1 MRALLKLTVATAVVS
16 ALGRSP
22 SYSSSGTT
30 GPEPPPASAAT
41 AASFATLLAPFF
53 KANCVRCHGSDRHE
67 SGLRLDALDGHVA
80 LDREGPPWGEI
91 RDRLSAGEMPPKK
104 EARPRQ
110 VEVDGVVAWI
120 DAALAQARRARPN
133 DRARERLRRL
143 NRTEY
148 ANTIRDLLDVQFAFD
163 DGPLDLLPAEG
174 TVDGFDKIG
183 SALVVDPSLLDRYLT
198 LARRV
203 ADKAIVTGPRP
214 FESRRRRFEYE
225 DTARSP
231 AIGYECSEPYII
243 CEKKGLVLMHE
254 SARTWDH
261 VGLDPRWEAG
271 IPTDG
276 VYKVRLRMSA
286 KLGARR
292 EPLKVQI
299 LWPSVIAAWTLT
311 ERDAAPRVYEV
322 TLPLKVAG
330 KGREGP
336 QVHLTNGTP
345 FHVPNQ
351 LFYALHGDAEKAEAA
366 GDHARAD
373 QLLARAKAEGAASSD
388 SVSPAVLDRG
398 NVPRVLLDWIEVEG
412 PLLGEWPPLS
422 HQRIFFEGPGAKKD
436 PSYARRIFARLLPRA
451 YRRPVSAAEVD
462 AVVRQVDREL
472 RAGEPFEEAIKVGL
486 EYVLTSPRFLYLFAA
501 TKQEDRQT
509 LDDFELAARLSYFL
523 WSTMPD
529 DTLLGLAAQGRL
541 RSREVL
547 EDQVNRMLRDRKS
560 QAFIDGFATSWLQAQ
575 RFVAILP
582 NRQIYPAWD
591 DDLEGAVKREPL
603 AFFEEVFR
611 NDLSAT
617 NFLDSDFAML
627 NARLA
632 RHYGVRGVEGEKLRR
647 VKLPADSHRGGLLT
661 QAAILTIGSDGTR
674 TLPVRRASWILQT
687 LFNAA
692 PPPPPPNAGQV
703 EPNLNGSHLTVR
715 DRLLQHQKIAS
726 CASCHRKIDGYGLG
740 LENYDAVGAWR
751 TRQNGEDFSAD
762 DPDAPAIDSSGALP
776 DGRLFADVAQ
786 FRTLVGHDTGRF
798 GRALTEK
805 ILSYALGRSLADDDR
820 AVVDGLAGKFRQ
832 SGYRMSVLMRDIVT
846 TRSFQTR

>member
-1 MRALLKLTVATAVVS
+1 MRPLLKVTVAVAIVS
-16 ALGRSP
+16 ATGSAPLAPFAGAAGR
-22 SYSSSGTT
+22 
-30 GPEPPPASAAT
+30 EPPAPAG
-41 AASFATLLAPFF
+41 ASFATLLAPFF
-53 KANCVRCHGSDRHE
+53 KANCVRCHGPARHE
-67 SGLRLDALDGHVA
+67 SELRLDALDGHVV

-91 RDRLSAGEMPPKK
+91 RDRLRAGEMPPKK
-104 EARPRQ
+104 ELRPRQ
-110 VEVDGVVAWI
+110 TEIDAVVAWI
-120 DAALAQARRARPN
+120 DAALEQARRARPN
-133 DRARERLRRL
+133 ARERMRRL
-143 NRTEY
+143 NRAEY

-163 DGPLDLLPAEG
+163 DGPLDFLPAEG

-183 SALVVDPSLLDRYLT
+183 SALMVDPSLLDRYLT

-214 FESRRRRFEYE
+214 FESRHRRFEYE
-225 DTARSP
+225 DTARSS

-243 CEKKGLVLMHE
+243 CEKSGLVLMNE
-254 SARTWDH
+254 SARTWDL

-271 IPTDG
+271 IPADG
-276 VYKVRLRMSA
+276 VYKLRLRMSA
-286 KLGARR
+286 DLGARR
-292 EPLKVQI
+292 EPLNVQL
-299 LWPSVIAAWTLT
+299 LWPSVIAEWTLT
-311 ERDAAPRVYEV
+311 ERDTSPRVYEV

-336 QVHLTNGTP
+336 QVHLANGTP
-345 FHVPNQ
+345 FQVPNQ
-351 LFYALHGDAEKAEAA
+351 LFYAFHDDAEKAAAA
-366 GDHARAD
+366 GDRAKAD
-373 QLLARAKAEGAASSD
+373 ALLAHAKAEGAASSQ

-398 NVPRVLLDWIEVEG
+398 KVPKVLLDWIEVEG
-412 PLLGEWPPLS
+412 PIVGEWPPLS

-436 PSYARRIFARLLPRA
+436 LAYARRIFARLLPRA
-451 YRRPVSAAEVD
+451 YRRPASPAEVD

-501 TKQEDRQT
+501 TQQGGRQT
-509 LDDFELAARLSYFL
+509 LDDFELASRLSYFL

-529 DTLLGLAAQGRL
+529 ETLLGLAAQGRL

-547 EDQVNRMLRDRKS
+547 ADQVNRMLRDRKS
-560 QAFIDGFATSWLQAQ
+560 QAFIDGFATSWLQAPK
-575 RFVAILP
+575 FVGILP

-591 DDLEGAVKREPL
+591 DALEAAVKREPI

-617 NFLDSDFAML
+617 NFLDSSFAML

-632 RHYGVRGVEGEKLRR
+632 RHYGVPGVEGVKLRR
-647 VKLPADSHRGGLLT
+647 VKLPPDSHRGGLLT
-661 QAAILTIGSDGTR
+661 QAAVLTIGSDGTR

-703 EPNLNGSHLTVR
+703 EPNINGAHLTVR

-751 TRQNGEDFSAD
+751 TRQNGEEFSAD
-762 DPDAPAIDSSGALP
+762 DPHAPAIDSSGALP
-776 DGRLFADVAQ
+776 DGRSFTNVAE
-786 FRTLVGHDTGRF
+786 FRSLIAHDTARF

-805 ILSYALGRSLADDDR
+805 ILSYALGRTLADEDR
-820 AVVDGLAGKFRQ
+820 AGVDALAGKFEA
-832 SGYRMSVLMRDIVT
+832 SGYRMSVLMREVAAS
-846 TRSFQTR
+846 RSFQTR